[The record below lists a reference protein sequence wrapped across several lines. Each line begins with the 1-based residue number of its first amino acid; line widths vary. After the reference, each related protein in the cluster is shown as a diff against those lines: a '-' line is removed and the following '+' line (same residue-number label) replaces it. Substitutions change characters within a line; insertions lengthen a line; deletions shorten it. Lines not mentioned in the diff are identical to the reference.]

1 MSAQRIFSSKKCVGV
16 ARVVLR
22 VGKSHGVGWRK
33 REVLKEGKRRD
44 YRVNKGRKEKGCKK
58 EE

>member
-1 MSAQRIFSSKKCVGV
+1 MRG
-16 ARVVLR
+16 
-22 VGKSHGVGWRK
+22 GE
-33 REVLKEGKRRD
+33 REVLKEGRRRG

>member
-1 MSAQRIFSSKKCVGV
+1 MSAQRIFSSKKLLEHGRVLREWKEPRCGV
-16 ARVVLR
+16 A
-22 VGKSHGVGWRK
+22 K
-33 REVLKEGKRRD
+33 REVLKEGRRRD